1 MGKLFDNLPRRFF
14 NPLAAIT
21 NGGSQQ
27 EFYAECMLAI
37 NSLFADRTQV
47 SREDLKDFRDQL
59 GLDGSSRVLLF
70 STEGDT
76 DPAYYRRVVW
86 DGAWGK

>member
-1 MGKLFDNLPRRFF
+1 MRILAAPLRGDTAVISGESGAAGMGC
-14 NPLAAIT
+14 LAAI
-21 NGGSQQ
+21 
-27 EFYAECMLAI
+27 M
-37 NSLFADRTQV
+37 